1 MNPRHLLLN
10 FAIAVAC
17 GVAPGLAA
25 DAPSVAPKP
34 AVETPKPAAKP
45 APKPVTKPA
54 SAAKGAERPKV
65 VVPTGPTF
73 ETYRLIGD
81 RNIFNPNRIGRSSRS
96 SEERAP
102 RTDVISF
109 VGTMQY
115 EKGLFAFFDS
125 PDSSYRKTL
134 KEGGVVG
141 KFTVKAITAD
151 SVELERDAKPLTLK
165 MGQQLRRPEGGE
177 WSVIGAD
184 IVRSEA
190 RAVEAAAAPVPV
202 GPPAI
207 PADASEALRR
217 LMEKRQQQLKQ

>member
-1 MNPRHLLLN
+1 MTTRHLLLRFVVAVV
-10 FAIAVAC
+10 FAV
-17 GVAPGLAA
+17 GPSLAA
-25 DAPSVAPKP
+25 EAPTVPAKS
-34 AVETPKPAAKP
+34 AVEATKPPAKP
-45 APKPVTKPA
+45 ATKPTPP
-54 SAAKGAERPKV
+54 AKGAVRPKV
-65 VVPTGPTF
+65 VAPTGPTF

-81 RNIFNPNRIGRSSRS
+81 RNIFNPNRVGRISRS
-96 SEERAP
+96 AEERP
-102 RTDVISF
+102 LRTDIISF

-141 KFTVKAITAD
+141 KFKVKAIAAD
-151 SVELERDAKPLTLK
+151 SVELERDAKSLTLK

-177 WSVIGAD
+177 WSVIGAE
-184 IVRSEA
+184 IARSEA
-190 RAVEAAAAPVPV
+190 RAAEAAAAPVPMA
-202 GPPAI
+202 PPPI